1 MLCCCLFVLLVG
13 GGSAG
18 AVVAARLAEDKG
30 VSVLL
35 LEAGG
40 PPKSAFDTPSVA
52 PMLHKTDFDWQYV
65 TVPQNESC
73 LGLENQVIIDANN
86 F

>member
-1 MLCCCLFVLLVG
+1 MNFCCFFVIVG

-18 AVVAARLAEDKG
+18 SVVAARLAEDKG

-40 PPKSAFDTPSVA
+40 TPESAFDTPSVA
-52 PMLHKTDFDWQYV
+52 PLLHKTDYDWQYV
-65 TVPQNESC
+65 TLPQNGSC
-73 LGLENQVIIDANN
+73 LGLENQVIMVLK
-86 F
+86 